1 MTGVL
6 LITGGSRG
14 IGAATARLAAA
25 EGYQVAVNYRT
36 ARAAAEAVVAE
47 IETAGG
53 RACAL
58 AGDVAEEADVVRLFE
73 AVEERLGP
81 PSALV
86 NSAGISPGKCAVA
99 DFEADR
105 LARLI
110 AVNVVGTMLCCREA
124 VRRMSTARGGAGGA
138 IVNVS
143 SMAAVTGGRP
153 GSSHYAATKAAVDTL
168 HHRIGQGG
176 RARGHPGQRRA
187 AGHDADRHDRA
198 RARRSVRPRRHHR
211 HHRHETGRRAGGNRA
226 AHNLVAVR
234 GGLLRFRLL
243 PRRLRRR
250 LHDRGPEAGRA
261 ARFLNSR
268 PATNSL

>member
-81 PSALV
+81 PSAQV

-99 DFEADR
+99 DIEADR

-138 IVNVS
+138 IVDLS

-153 GSSHYAATKAAVDTL
+153 GSSHYAATKAAVDTFT
-168 HHRIGQGG
+168 IGLAKEVAPEGIRVNAVRPGMTLTDMTEPALGG
-176 RARGHPGQRRA
+176 PAARA
-187 AGHDADRHDRA
+187 AIAATIAMKRVAAPEEIARPIVWLLSEAASFVSGCCLDA
-198 RARRSVRPRRHHR
+198 S
-211 HHRHETGRRAGGNRA
+211 GGGFTIGA
-226 AHNLVAVR
+226 PKPVA
-234 GGLLRFRLL
+234 
-243 PRRLRRR
+243 PP
-250 LHDRGPEAGRA
+250 GP
-261 ARFLNSR
+261 
-268 PATNSL
+268 

>member
-53 RACAL
+53 RAA
-58 AGDVAEEADVVRLFE
+58 AFQGDVAHESDVERLFAEVE
-73 AVEERLGP
+73 ARLGAP
-81 PSALV
+81 AALV
-86 NSAGISPGKCAVA
+86 NSAGISPGKRAVA
-99 DFEADR
+99 DFEADE

-124 VRRMSTARGGAGGA
+124 VRRMSSARGGAGGA

-153 GSSHYAATKAAVDTL
+153 GSSHYAATKAAVDAFTIGLAKEVATEGIRVNAVRPGMTL
-168 HHRIGQGG
+168 TDMTEPALGDP
-176 RARGHPGQRRA
+176 AARA
-187 AGHDADRHDRA
+187 AIAATIAMNRVAAPEEIARPIVWLLSEAASFVSGCCLDA
-198 RARRSVRPRRHHR
+198 S
-211 HHRHETGRRAGGNRA
+211 GGGFTIGA
-226 AHNLVAVR
+226 PKPVA
-234 GGLLRFRLL
+234 
-243 PRRLRRR
+243 PP
-250 LHDRGPEAGRA
+250 GP
-261 ARFLNSR
+261 
-268 PATNSL
+268 